1 MRIAVI
7 GAGHVGGTLG
17 RRWAAAGHA
26 VTFGVRD
33 PGRGDG
39 AVQGGPLKGGPLPAG
54 ARVTSPAEAVRG
66 AEAVLLA
73 TPWGAVP
80 DAVRAVGAGALDG
93 VPVLDATNPLGPDLG
108 LVLGPQGE
116 SGGERVQALA
126 PGARVVKVFNTT
138 GYENMRDPASYPG
151 GAVTMCYAGDDAGA
165 KAVAH
170 RLAADLGFTPV
181 DAGPLARSREL
192 EHLAALWI
200 GLAYG
205 AGAAPL
211 GTDFAFQLVRRDAV
225 GTAQGPTAGAGAA
238 PPGAA

>member
-17 RRWAAAGHA
+17 RRWAEAGHA

-33 PGRGDG
+33 AGRGSD
-39 AVQGGPLKGGPLPAG
+39 AVKGGPLPAG
-54 ARVTSPAEAVRG
+54 ARVASPAEAVRG

-80 DAVRAVGAGALDG
+80 DAVREVGGGALDG
-93 VPVLDATNPLGPDLG
+93 VPLLDATNPLGPDLG
-108 LVLGPQGE
+108 LVLGPGGE

-138 GYENMRDPASYPG
+138 GYENMRDPAYPG
-151 GAVTMCYAGDDAGA
+151 GPVTMCYAGDDPGA

-170 RLAADLGFTPV
+170 RLAADLGFAPV

-205 AGAAPL
+205 AGTAPL
-211 GTDFAFQLVRRDAV
+211 GTDFAFHLVRREADA
-225 GTAQGPTAGAGAA
+225 PER
-238 PPGAA
+238 PRPR